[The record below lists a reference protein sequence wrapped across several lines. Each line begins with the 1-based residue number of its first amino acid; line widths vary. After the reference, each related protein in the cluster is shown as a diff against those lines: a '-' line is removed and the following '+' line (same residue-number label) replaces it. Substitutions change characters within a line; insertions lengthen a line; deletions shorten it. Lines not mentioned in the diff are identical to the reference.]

1 MGQRWTGPTFYKKKH
16 QKHKKSLHIENKQ
29 VYTVDMMQTN
39 KGDNIMTIY
48 TWNTKKNQ
56 NNTYSYIVKKVISTD
71 EIQEDGTYT
80 ITTIEKIGACKTRAK
95 AKTKGI
101 QWARYFKSQE
111 QA

>member
-1 MGQRWTGPTFYKKKH
+1 MDRSNFRQKKVIKMH
-16 QKHKKSLHIENKQ
+16 YFVDTSKTIGHI
-29 VYTVDMMQTN
+29 VYMMKTN

-56 NNTYSYIVKKVISTD
+56 NNTYSYIVKKVIPTD
-71 EIQEDGTYT
+71 EIQEDGTYS

-95 AKTKGI
+95 AKRKGI